1 MPKRTLA
8 RKRRGTASKRTSNKK
23 SSNDAWLDELKRHF
37 DVYVQRGNDANQM
50 MISWSSGVSPA
61 RMPAPAGPSRGAM
74 YSTVECIRQTDMT
87 LPTGSAIVGGVL
99 RQSTASDVF
108 ASYAFALADIPNVAS
123 LGSLFDQY
131 RIEKIQLRFKSRN
144 PALFVSNATSPN
156 NASCE
161 PFLVIDRD
169 DNTAPTTIS
178 ELQQY
183 DNCQQFSAQDSFDVI
198 FEPSITPS
206 VFASGAFSGYSVDDS
221 GKYWFD
227 LANTS
232 IPHYGVKVGIPALT
246 ASTAQRFDWLV
257 TAWYKVS
264 FKNKR

>member
-8 RKRRGTASKRTSNKK
+8 RKRRGTKGRRTSKQ
-23 SSNDAWLDELKRHF
+23 SSSEAWLSDVKKHF
-37 DVYVQRGNDANQM
+37 DVYSQHGEDANQM
-50 MISWSSGVSPA
+50 IIAWSSGLSPA

-74 YSTVECIRQTDMT
+74 YSTVECVRQTDMT

-99 RQSTASDVF
+99 RQAAATDAF

-144 PALFVSNATSPN
+144 PALFISNMTSPN
-156 NASCE
+156 NSSCE

-183 DNCQQFSAQDSFDVI
+183 DNCQQFGAQDSMDVI

-206 VFASGAFSGYSVDDS
+206 VFSGGAFSGYSVDDS
-221 GKYWFD
+221 GKYWID

-232 IPHYGVKVGIPALT
+232 VPHYGVKVGIPALA

>member
-1 MPKRTLA
+1 MPKRALA
-8 RKRRGTASKRTSNKK
+8 RKRTGTVRRNAAKK
-23 SSNDAWLDELKRHF
+23 SSNDAWLTDLKKHF
-37 DVYVQRGNDANQM
+37 DVYHQSGKDANQM
-50 MISWSSGVSPA
+50 ILAWSSGISPA
-61 RMPAPAGPSRGAM
+61 RMPSPAGPSRGAM
-74 YSTVECIRQTDMT
+74 YSTVECVRQTDMT

-99 RQSTASDVF
+99 RQGSSSDVF

-123 LGSLFDQY
+123 IGSLFDQY

-156 NASCE
+156 NSSTE

-169 DNTAPTTIS
+169 DNTAPTAIS

-183 DNCQQFSAQDSFDVI
+183 DNCQQFSAQDSIDII

-206 VFASGAFSGYSVDDS
+206 VFSGGAFSGYSVDDS
-221 GKYWFD
+221 GKYWLD

-246 ASTAQRFDWLV
+246 ASTAQRFDWVV